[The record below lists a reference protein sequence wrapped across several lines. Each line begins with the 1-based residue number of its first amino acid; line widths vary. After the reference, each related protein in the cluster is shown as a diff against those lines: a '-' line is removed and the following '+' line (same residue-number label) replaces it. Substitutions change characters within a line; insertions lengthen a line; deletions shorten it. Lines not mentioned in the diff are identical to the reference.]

1 MAVKKSKAKTMRTK
15 KQHTP
20 DYYPV
25 QRTIPLSGTSAANG
39 QIVSGT
45 MVADAGRLLSQSNR
59 RLYRYGMNYRIKLDL
74 DVSEAV
80 AVGFNVEVFALRNN
94 WDVQR
99 AFALAKEA
107 YDKAVADELDMTQ
120 PARWSDFRVSDG
132 VTGAVD
138 LHPVTID
145 NASLAESVD
154 ASGEHTL
161 SLVDRGGSGV
171 NFSWGL
177 ANATNISIRDEWI
190 QSGNTANDPTT
201 PLTSAPYDG
210 LTADNMSD
218 IEIAGLTNQGNE
230 PPYRATSDGDLLYR
244 VGTLRYEPATP
255 TGTGLQKLST
265 GFFDAPCGL
274 FVIKVS
280 GGINL
285 NAGSVVMTAQAGK
298 YKGIAAEK
306 MCQ

>member
-1 MAVKKSKAKTMRTK
+1 MATKAKPKKMK

-25 QRTIPLSGTSAANG
+25 QRTIPMSGTQAANG
-39 QIVSGT
+39 QIVAGT

-74 DVSEAV
+74 DVSEAI
-80 AVGFNVEVFALRNN
+80 AQGFNVEVFALRNN

-107 YDKAVADELDMTQ
+107 YDKAVADELDMTN
-120 PARWSDFRVSDG
+120 AGRWSDFRVSDG
-132 VTGAVD
+132 VTGAID

-145 NASLAESVD
+145 NATLAETVL
-154 ASGEHTL
+154 ASGEHAL
-161 SLVDRGGSGV
+161 SLVDRAGTGV

-177 ANATNISIRDEWI
+177 ASATNISIRDEWI
-190 QSGNTANDPTT
+190 QSGNTSSEPGT

-218 IEIAGLTNQGNE
+218 VEMTGLTNNGND
-230 PPYRATSDGDLLYR
+230 PPYNATSDGDLLYR
-244 VGTLRYEPATP
+244 VGILRYEPATP

-280 GGINL
+280 AGINL
-285 NAGSVVMTAQAGK
+285 PAGIVSMTAQAGK
-298 YKGIAAEK
+298 YKGIAADK